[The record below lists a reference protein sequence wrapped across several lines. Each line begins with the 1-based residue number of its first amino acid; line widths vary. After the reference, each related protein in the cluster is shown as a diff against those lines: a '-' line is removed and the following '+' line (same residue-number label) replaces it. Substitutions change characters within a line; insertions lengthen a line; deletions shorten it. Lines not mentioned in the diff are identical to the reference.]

1 MEAILTKYMKKNIP
15 EIRSGDTVRVH
26 IKVVEGAKERIQIFE
41 GLVIATKHG
50 KGLDGTFTVRK
61 ESFGIGV
68 ERIFPLHSPRI
79 VKIERI
85 KQSKVRRSKLYFMRE
100 LTGKNARMKELNR
113 DYVMWEEPEA
123 EEEIKKLEEEVAKEA
138 EKHAAKKA
146 AEDAEL
152 EAKAKALAGDR
163 IVGESKEPKDQRTEE
178 LKNQK
183 TEELKN
189 TETEELKN

>member
-1 MEAILTKYMKKNIP
+1 MEEILTKYMKKNIP
-15 EIRSGDTVRVH
+15 DLRSGDTIRAH

-41 GLVIATKHG
+41 GLIIAVKHG

-61 ESFGIGV
+61 ESFGVGV

-100 LTGKNARMKELNR
+100 LTGKNARLKELNR
-113 DYVMWEEPEA
+113 DYMMWEEPEA

-138 EKHAAKKA
+138 EKHAAEKA

-152 EAKAKALAGDR
+152 EKKAKALAGDR
-163 IVGESKEPKDQRTEE
+163 IKGEKAGQNTAEE
-178 LKNQK
+178 
-183 TEELKN
+183 
-189 TETEELKN
+189 